1 MTRERLL
8 AAARELFRKQGYAT
22 TSIERIAEAAGY
34 SKGAVYSKRASLL
47 RYQKF
52 ESISLQR
59 RVCEPLVPQRRSQI
73 AGKVGSIRRRA
84 RRRCSV

>member
-59 RVCEPLVPQRRSQI
+59 RVCETFGP
-73 AGKVGSIRRRA
+73 
-84 RRRCSV
+84 